1 MKIDWGLVK
10 TDIKDFVK
18 FCCHLFLQ
26 TLGFGVVLMMG
37 FIIPA
42 ILYSKNYILW
52 LWLWLIILERRIQY
66 ETIKT
71 MSLSKRRKER
81 KL

>member
-52 LWLWLIILERRIQY
+52 LWLWLIIFGIISVVIMLFVFY
-66 ETIKT
+66 
-71 MSLSKRRKER
+71 RKENSI
-81 KL
+81 